1 METQKIKPSAEEN
14 FEKFLEA
21 RKQVES
27 YCWRAKKSREKYRSK
42 QGYRATTTEVKAIAK
57 ICKLRD
63 NIHKKEPGGS
73 GPIVKII
80 NEDYIK
86 D

>member
-1 METQKIKPSAEEN
+1 M
-14 FEKFLEA
+14 
-21 RKQVES
+21 
-27 YCWRAKKSREKYRSK
+27 
-42 QGYRATTTEVKAIAK
+42 EVKAIAK

>member
-1 METQKIKPSAEEN
+1 M
-14 FEKFLEA
+14 LEG
-21 RKQVES
+21 
-27 YCWRAKKSREKYRSK
+27 KKSREKYRSK
-42 QGYRATTTEVKAIAK
+42 QGYQATAVEVKAIAK
-57 ICKLRD
+57 IFKFRD

-86 D
+86 DLSGAVSSCSRYTG